1 MNNNDVF
8 FSLGLINKSLTSVFI
23 NLEPMYNKYNLCI
36 IQFARK
42 WNHIERSK
50 SRNTLILK
58 LNNIRHFRIFHNT
71 RCFSSNILRAHCF
84 QFLMWESQS
93 SPQDF

>member
-8 FSLGLINKSLTSVFI
+8 FSLGLINKSLDSVFI

-50 SRNTLILK
+50 SRNTLTYFK
-58 LNNIRHFRIFHNT
+58 TEQHSPFSHF
-71 RCFSSNILRAHCF
+71 
-84 QFLMWESQS
+84 
-93 SPQDF
+93 P